1 MGDRQKSVKFS
12 TALSDDGTLRVPE
25 ELAKIAGL
33 TSGALFEVRLTRKTV
48 SDRLKRLGVTEREID
63 TIGAVQLSSR
73 DQVVG
78 FLLAEGAFRG
88 VKRGVPGKRRRR
100 KAHP

>member
-1 MGDRQKSVKFS
+1 MADRPKSVEFS
-12 TALSDDGTLRVPE
+12 SAIGDDGTLRVPE
-25 ELAKIAGL
+25 ELVKIAGL
-33 TSGALFEVRLTRKTV
+33 ISGALFEVRLTPKTV
-48 SDRLKRLGVTEREID
+48 SERLKGLGVTEREID

-78 FLLAEGAFRG
+78 FLLTEGAFRG